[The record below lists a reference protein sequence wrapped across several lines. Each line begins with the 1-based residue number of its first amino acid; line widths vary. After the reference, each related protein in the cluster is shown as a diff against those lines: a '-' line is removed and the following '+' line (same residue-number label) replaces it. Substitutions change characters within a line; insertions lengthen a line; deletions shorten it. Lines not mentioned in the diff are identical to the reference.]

1 MDHYQA
7 PQSAVRVSFQT
18 RVAQFFRRLGLR
30 TTHVRSGKKKVVN
43 SSTDPVMTEVNGDR
57 PRPHSVDI
65 IRKTTSPIIGYRISD
80 TSNPTDTDDSSQ
92 DIPSCDTT
100 ASDLRQPRRHS
111 TYDQLSR
118 TASVHSFSNS
128 RHFVGGQTISESTP
142 CEHDGGPILSF
153 QPNSSTG
160 AVQARSADHD
170 VSAGLQSPGSG
181 PSQHHAGF
189 GHVPCSD
196 ATQSPLA
203 LQSTASSDR
212 TIATTATDPPPSTG
226 VLLPVISPDTSS
238 SVLQSELAA
247 QKAKAPE
254 SVQHREAGP
263 SLMISLPAPFR
274 VVTERGAKMS
284 PSVITR
290 QPLPIL
296 NLPPLPVPTSSIS
309 SSSRPR
315 VRLRSVP
322 SLSIDGRGSMNLEAS
337 NDTASI
343 STSEGDESEEDDFEM
358 INPTDVH
365 QSDDEA
371 EEESHHTGSSTQLH
385 GNLAVGGSVAGL
397 PSSPSPPDYFSSK
410 MYYNPTQSSS
420 PSPSTPR
427 SFTPKTPF
435 SEAMNRLNVQN
446 NASAGPSRI
455 RSSSSEL
462 RPSLYRVA
470 SRSMVDI
477 SRHDHD
483 RVRTSTAPSITSNAA
498 HSDAEETSES
508 DQTEALIGR
517 LLRRNSMPNY
527 YHPASDPPPYPSF
540 DPRPRVLHEGVVH
553 ISMQFREDVG
563 WERLPP
569 YSNSLYLTAVM
580 PRKMEF
586 TAPGVQAKDRKWRR
600 VLCELEG
607 TAFRV
612 YNCPPGASGVGIL
625 SSWWEKRVG
634 AGDVAVS
641 GTTSHHQRPPARRSE
656 ERRKSTKLGF
666 DQPETP
672 TAIIPREEA
681 SGLVRRSESQS
692 SRGTEVNAMSS
703 RAARRASGASFLS
716 SLRSVATGVQGSRPQ
731 SQEPSASQLTPSDST
746 RRIELIPVDSRD
758 GHSAESSMS
767 HAAHNDR
774 SSTPVPTTHQPR
786 SASRLS
792 FLPSGRPRIASVGT
806 VEPPNP
812 SKCDLI
818 RAYTLQNA
826 ESGLGNDYI
835 KRKNVIRVRLEGEQF
850 LLQAPDVPSV
860 VEWIEGLHA
869 GTNIA
874 LDLDHRTMPRGP
886 MFPRRRRRRNR
897 RMRAEESHQSS
908 SAEAV
913 SAMRMA

>member
-1 MDHYQA
+1 MDRYQA
-7 PQSAVRVSFQT
+7 TQSAVHVSFQT
-18 RVAQFFRRLGLR
+18 RAAQFFRRLGLR
-30 TTHVRSGKKKVVN
+30 TTHVRPGKKKPVN
-43 SSTDPVMTEVNGDR
+43 SSTGPVMTVVDGDH

-65 IRKTTSPIIGYRISD
+65 IRKTTSPVIGYRLEDASI
-80 TSNPTDTDDSSQ
+80 PTDTDDSSQ
-92 DIPSCDTT
+92 DIPSCDTA
-100 ASDLRQPRRHS
+100 ASDPRRHS
-111 TYDQLSR
+111 TYDHFSR
-118 TASVHSFSNS
+118 SASVHSFSIAANA
-128 RHFVGGQTISESTP
+128 RHFVGDQTISESTL
-142 CEHDGGPILSF
+142 CEHSSGLKPPSHPD
-153 QPNSSTG
+153 SSTG

-170 VSAGLQSPGSG
+170 ASTGLQSPGSG
-181 PSQHHAGF
+181 SSQHDARF
-189 GHVPCSD
+189 GPVLCSD
-196 ATQSPLA
+196 TTQSPLA
-203 LQSTASSDR
+203 FHSTVSSDR

-226 VLLPVISPDTSS
+226 MLLPVISPDSPMS
-238 SVLQSELAA
+238 GLQSELTV
-247 QKAKAPE
+247 QKMKAPE

-263 SLMISLPAPFR
+263 SLVTSLPAPFR
-274 VVTERGAKMS
+274 VLTERGAKMS
-284 PSVITR
+284 PSVITM

-296 NLPPLPVPTSSIS
+296 NLPPLPVPMPPIP

-322 SLSIDGRGSMNLEAS
+322 SLSVDGRGPMDLEAGH
-337 NDTASI
+337 DTASI

-371 EEESHHTGSSTQLH
+371 EEESHHTGSSTHLDESF
-385 GNLAVGGSVAGL
+385 AVGGSVSGL
-397 PSSPSPPDYFSSK
+397 PCSPSPPDYFSSK
-410 MYYNPTQSSS
+410 MYSNPIQSSS

-427 SFTPKTPF
+427 PFTVKTPF
-435 SEAMNRLNVQN
+435 SEAVNRLNAQN
-446 NASAGPSRI
+446 YAPAGPSGI
-455 RSSSSEL
+455 KSSSSEQ
-462 RPSLYRVA
+462 RPNLYRVA

-477 SRHDHD
+477 VGVSRHDHD
-483 RVRTSTAPSITSNAA
+483 RVRTSTAPSISSNAA
-498 HSDAEETSES
+498 HSDAGETSES
-508 DQTEALIGR
+508 DQTETLIGR
-517 LLRRNSMPNY
+517 LLRRNSLPNY

-540 DPRPRVLHEGVVH
+540 DPRPRELHEGVAP
-553 ISMQFREDVG
+553 ISMQLREDVG
-563 WERLPP
+563 RERLPS
-569 YSNSLYLTAVM
+569 YSNSLYLTAIM

-586 TAPGVQAKDRKWRR
+586 TAPGVQARDRKWRR

-612 YNCPPGASGVGIL
+612 YKCPPGASGVGIL
-625 SSWWEKRVG
+625 SGWWEKRVG

-641 GTTSHHQRPPARRSE
+641 GTTSHHQRPSAQRSG

-666 DQPETP
+666 DQPEPP
-672 TAIIPREEA
+672 TATLGEE
-681 SGLVRRSESQS
+681 SSIRRSESQS
-692 SRGTEVNAMSS
+692 SRGTEVNVVSS

-716 SLRSVATGVQGSRPQ
+716 SLRSVATGVHSQ
-731 SQEPSASQLTPSDST
+731 SQESSASRPTPSDSP
-746 RRIELIPVDSRD
+746 RQMELPPVDSRD
-758 GHSAESSMS
+758 GHSAGSSML
-767 HAAHNDR
+767 HEALNDR

-792 FLPSGRPRIASVGT
+792 FLPSGRSRIASVGT
-806 VEPPNP
+806 FELPNP

-818 RAYTLQNA
+818 RAYTLQHA

-874 LDLDHRTMPRGP
+874 LDLDYRTMPRGP

-897 RMRAEESHQSS
+897 RTRAEESHQSS

-913 SAMRMA
+913 AAMRMA